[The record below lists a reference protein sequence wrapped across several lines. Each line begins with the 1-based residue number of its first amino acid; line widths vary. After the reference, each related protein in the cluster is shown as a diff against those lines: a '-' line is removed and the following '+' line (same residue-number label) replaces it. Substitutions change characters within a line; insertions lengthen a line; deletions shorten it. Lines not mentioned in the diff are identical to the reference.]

1 MNDFT
6 ASRKIA
12 ALTAIIQTLIIEHY
26 WGVGEE
32 TGKQRFFDAVAED
45 DPVSMAIANELNGP
59 EIDVAFA
66 WPGHTQ
72 TDVEEE
78 VPDTPVMAF
87 LSEEQRERA
96 RVTSLAEEEGD
107 KSHALAVQE
116 PDPPGGEPI
125 GTEGR
130 VRLGEKLF
138 LAAIVKDVI
147 ARRGESA
154 LGDQGQTV
162 DEAITT
168 MPEPWNSRTRKR
180 LGKLRE
186 DLREALAEMSVG
198 DMNGS
203 SSPEDPPD
211 A

>member
-78 VPDTPVMAF
+78 VPAPT
-87 LSEEQRERA
+87 EQGRGG
-96 RVTSLAEEEGD
+96 TWL
-107 KSHALAVQE
+107 QE
-116 PDPPGGEPI
+116 PSSASRQPDRAERTERQERTPSRSGRSFAGSNEAGARGSPAPRAYSQRQRQT
-125 GTEGR
+125 GT
-130 VRLGEKLF
+130 L
-138 LAAIVKDVI
+138 
-147 ARRGESA
+147 
-154 LGDQGQTV
+154 
-162 DEAITT
+162 
-168 MPEPWNSRTRKR
+168 PRTREGHR
-180 LGKLRE
+180 TTI
-186 DLREALAEMSVG
+186 
-198 DMNGS
+198 
-203 SSPEDPPD
+203 SP
-211 A
+211 